1 MNNTTIIKLLAMFV
15 CFAIATVFAA
25 RFIVKSKVSKFCQ
38 GLSKEDDD
46 NVKLTAQIAALEN
59 EIAVNKEFLAKTKLY
74 STLYTSNIDYA
85 ENTISSINN
94 AENFF

>member
-1 MNNTTIIKLLAMFV
+1 MNNTTIIK
-15 CFAIATVFAA
+15 
-25 RFIVKSKVSKFCQ
+25 
-38 GLSKEDDD
+38 DD

-59 EIAVNKEFLAKTKLY
+59 EIAVNKELLTKTKLY
-74 STLYTSNIDYA
+74 SNLYTSNIDYA